1 MLQIP
6 LIRKRMWLVFVNHNP
21 TLYLVYLCS
30 VLCLFSGH
38 MCRRCTPVLPILAFP
53 TRDPTHSSDATQ
65 LLAMPVLLHHS
76 RSYNTT
82 IRLSVFRHRSS
93 LFPKSHT
100 TRLVKKKR
108 LNSNIH
114 SATMLLL
121 YFTAKGVVDWCS
133 LMCKSFFCCCWNV
146 FFAGARSR
154 DTWGALRSPAC
165 ARYYLPRRR
174 RIWPRCVKKHMTNVE
189 RINHG
194 TRRPRYKN
202 ASGFISNVMSD

>member
-1 MLQIP
+1 M
-6 LIRKRMWLVFVNHNP
+6 FVNHNP
-21 TLYLVYLCS
+21 TLYPVYRCS

-100 TRLVKKKR
+100 TRLVKKKC

-114 SATMLLL
+114 SATILLHYLTAEGVLLMLFDVQPIFLLL
-121 YFTAKGVVDWCS
+121 LERVFLPVRDGATLGGVEIACVRTILPTA
-133 LMCKSFFCCCWNV
+133 
-146 FFAGARSR
+146 
-154 DTWGALRSPAC
+154 SPANLTPLC
-165 ARYYLPRRR
+165 EEAHDKCRENKPWNTPAE
-174 RIWPRCVKKHMTNVE
+174 I
-189 RINHG
+189 
-194 TRRPRYKN
+194 
-202 ASGFISNVMSD
+202 